1 MALKAGKKTVKLK
14 PSLADNIGIPKFA
27 DTNIA
32 AEISK
37 PISEAID
44 SFRKVAEAD
53 AAVDFKVS
61 FNNKTRDHYINLQ
74 DKFKF
79 DPDGMKNAVD
89 SFSKTTLANTPIVYR
104 DYAANII
111 AQKNLANMNFATKNY
126 RARNDQMVLDGFNE
140 SRSNFEN
147 DYIFQSENIV
157 ENNLGSVNDINN
169 HTANTH
175 FINLNEVYGSAGE
188 TLVATN
194 RYSGIKLNKNLDED
208 LKNTEILRVYNIMR
222 KLPTQ
227 KALTYFDSYMKGNDS
242 AAIKVDNFEDAN
254 KLANPVFKKY
264 EEYIRNPMNREDIG
278 KEVLNLYED
287 HNGKTV
293 SALTAGKTNYDLDGE
308 KDVGGKLHAINFTDG
323 KVSNAHDYMQ
333 VNFPGIKN
341 TQYKDGI
348 EYVQKNIDI
357 GTKVNSALE
366 GNKVQLMNDDESKLF
381 TQHILARNGINN
393 TNLTNVQNENLAVAI
408 DILKRQD
415 IVPQPVIKRLNT
427 KVNADFNNP
436 GMVKEFRENLSLYNY
451 MKRQYPNLDVENAFI
466 YDEANNLLAEGMS
479 DDKLLGAR
487 LNTLAGDAKN
497 YTANKEKINTNLES
511 NVSRVTKIYADII
524 SDMDIN
530 TDTNFI
536 KKFFLSEKN
545 RYTDIFEPSGTT
557 VLPTFA
563 STLVT
568 PEVRAVWLQH
578 TLAVAT
584 HLNGGKE
591 FDITNRKGEDLF
603 RQAASIAL
611 DRIDKAGYGASRFT
625 YSGRTELQKDPF
637 EKYAK
642 IDGQGL
648 ENSIIAQANYLD
660 SILSEE
666 EKKERFGINID
677 TGLPII
683 GKTKLK
689 ANNIVDIVK
698 TAIDKNMEGIVIEPT
713 GTYNNAGTPNYH
725 LKINHDGYTINL
737 TEGVNYFDPTGFAG
751 MSKIQNKNA
760 TRGTLINNLAEKK
773 YKMFEQTYG
782 HLLDGRPYEDFA
794 KGVIYKTIK
803 LGIEASDYKF
813 YPDIPLLN
821 DVPAEVKPFAFIF
834 KALGIDADLK
844 PYYDEGAKINNEISK
859 HLSYDAQIEANS
871 KLTTTD
877 KKLEAAFPPHE
888 TEYTRTNVSLKF
900 KNWAY
905 SNYENKS
912 IPLPMRTN
920 NYMAVMKTD
929 SAWNGE
935 ITDIS
940 TGNQA
945 AIFSSPVD
953 SIRAGLRVMINN
965 STLINNNT
973 TKRYGNEPTI
983 EEVLSVYAEDTSIYL
998 TALEEKTSMTRDDVI
1013 NFFDNNQMFDL
1024 IKFMIEHEMGSEAFN
1039 TYYPPGNQQFLDA
1052 MIMEGYNLGINS
1064 YGGKLGKIR

>member
-264 EEYIRNPMNREDIG
+264 EDYIRNPMNREDIG

-415 IVPQPVIKRLNT
+415 IVPEPIIKRLNT

-436 GMVKEFRENLSLYNY
+436 GMVKEFRENLSLYKY
-451 MKRQYPNLDVENAFI
+451 MKAQYPNLDVENAFI
-466 YDEANNLLAEGMS
+466 YEEANNLLAEGMS
-479 DDKLLGAR
+479 DDKLLGTR

-530 TDTNFI
+530 TDTNFAV
-536 KKFFLSEKN
+536 KFFLSEKN

-591 FDITNRKGEDLF
+591 FDITNREGEDLF

-611 DRIDKAGYGASRFT
+611 DRIDKAGYGATRFS
-625 YSGRTELQKDPF
+625 YSGRTELVKDPY
-637 EKYAK
+637 EKYGK
-642 IDGQGL
+642 VDGQGL

-834 KALGIDADLK
+834 KTLGIDADLK

>member
-1 MALKAGKKTVKLK
+1 MALKEGKRTVKLK

-61 FNNKTRDHYINLQ
+61 FNNKTRDHYIDLQ
-74 DKFKF
+74 KKFEF

-126 RARNDQMVLDGFNE
+126 RAKNDQMVLDGFNE

-147 DYIFQSENIV
+147 DYIFQSNNIV
-157 ENNLGSVNDINN
+157 DNNLGSVADINN
-169 HTANTH
+169 HTASTH
-175 FINLNEVYGSAGE
+175 FVNLNEVYGSAGE

-222 KLPTQ
+222 KLSTQ
-227 KALTYFDSYMKGNDS
+227 NALTYFASYMKGKDS
-242 AAIKVDNFEDAN
+242 APIKVDNFDDGEKIN
-254 KLANPVFKKY
+254 NPIFKRY
-264 EEYIRNPMNREDIG
+264 EAYVANPMNREEIG

-293 SALTAGKTNYDLDGE
+293 SALTEGKTTYNLDGE
-308 KDVGGKLHAINFTDG
+308 KDVGGKLDAINFTDG
-323 KVSNAHDYMQ
+323 KVSNAHDF
-333 VNFPGIKN
+333 VTTNFPGIKK
-341 TQYKDGI
+341 TQYNDAI
-348 EYVQKNIDI
+348 EFVQKNIDI

-366 GNKVQLMNDDESKLF
+366 NKKVQFVDDDERKLF
-381 TQHILARNGINN
+381 TKHILTRHGINN
-393 TNLTNVQNENLAVAI
+393 QNLTNVENPKLAEAI
-408 DILKRQD
+408 DMLKRQD
-415 IVPQPVIKRLNT
+415 IVPEPILKRLNT

-436 GMVKEFRENLSLYNY
+436 GMVKEFRENLSLYNF
-451 MKRQYPNLDVENAFI
+451 MKSQYPNLDIENAFI
-466 YDEANNLLAEGMS
+466 YDEANNLMAEGMS
-479 DDKLLGAR
+479 DDKLLGTR

-497 YTANKEKINTNLES
+497 YTANKEKINSNLEP

-545 RYTDIFEPSGTT
+545 RYTDVFEPSGTT

-578 TLAVAT
+578 TLAVLT
-584 HLNGGKE
+584 HLNGSKE
-591 FDITNRKGEDLF
+591 FDITNRQGEDLF
-603 RQAASIAL
+603 KQAASIAL
-611 DRIDKAGYGASRFT
+611 DRIDKAGYGATRFT
-625 YSGRTELQKDPF
+625 YSGRTELIKDPF
-637 EKYAK
+637 EKYSK
-642 IDGQGL
+642 IDGQAL
-648 ENSIIAQANYLD
+648 ENSIIAQANFLD
-660 SILSEE
+660 QTLSEE

-698 TAIDKNMEGIVIEPT
+698 IAIDENMKNIVIEPT

-737 TEGVNYFDPTGFAG
+737 TEGTNYFDPTGFAG

-821 DVPAEVKPFAFIF
+821 DVPEEVRPFAFIF

-844 PYYDEGAKINNEISK
+844 PYYDEGAKINNEINK
-859 HLSYDAQIEANS
+859 HLSYDAQIQANS
-871 KLTTTD
+871 KLTETD

-888 TEYTRTNVSLKF
+888 TEYTRTNTGLKF
-900 KNWAY
+900 RQWAY
-905 SNYENKS
+905 NNYDNKD
-912 IPLPMRTN
+912 IPLTMRTN

-929 SAWNGE
+929 SAWNGQM
-935 ITDIS
+935 TDID

-945 AIFSSPVD
+945 AIFASPVD
-953 SIRAGLRVMINN
+953 SIRAGVRVMINN

-973 TKRYGNEPTI
+973 TKRYGNQPTI
-983 EEVLSVYAEDTSIYL
+983 EEILSVYAKDTSIYL
-998 TALEEKTSMTRDDVI
+998 SALEEKTSMTRDDVV

-1024 IKFMIEHEMGSEAFN
+1024 IKFMVEHEMGSEAFN
-1039 TYYPPGNQQFLDA
+1039 KYYPPGNQQFLDA
-1052 MIMEGYNLGINS
+1052 MIMEGYDLGINS